1 MPLRERVEF
10 RFRITGFIQR
20 GLFAFYGLLFFWL
33 IRACSSFAQGFRN
46 PALFGMFLVIAII
59 TFLSLRFMFWGWPV
73 VAVFDPEGQQLI
85 VETRWGNNRS
95 FPFTMIK
102 EWKRRTN
109 NSKDQSGV
117 VLYLTN
123 GGYVFLTGLLLDK
136 RIDEVLQELQVPFGG
151 IEKRHVLRLYGSP
164 KHPS

>member
-1 MPLRERVEF
+1 LSPHHEC
-10 RFRITGFIQR
+10 RI
-20 GLFAFYGLLFFWL
+20 
-33 IRACSSFAQGFRN
+33 N
-46 PALFGMFLVIAII
+46 
-59 TFLSLRFMFWGWPV
+59 
-73 VAVFDPEGQQLI
+73 I

-95 FPFTMIK
+95 FLFTMIK